1 MNKNFYDMVKYWTI
15 SDYKTPGIKA
25 EVILDMLI
33 SEFIT
38 ELLWFRFDAD
48 EAALLTKE
56 FPIDIK
62 KGSLNAKVD
71 YLACVDRKK
80 LLLIELK
87 TDKDSYNDPQRARME
102 KAKKCGVEELL
113 KFYKKIATLKTLKS
127 PTADKYIYSLKMY
140 ERNAHKCGL
149 IEKDLSEV
157 DILYILL
164 TDNEEIT
171 DNKIVLTDLCKGGR
185 HYLDFLNS
193 IREDRR
199 ELWKQ
204 ISEILLI
211 CAHRFDDIDTVKKDA
226 LEKSKGIEHGE
237 KFFELIRFMCRLN
250 NIARTEGVLAIEEAV
265 IPPEL
270 ALNEFVSQARE
281 EFMMMPDP
289 DELLESLADQYW
301 VNNWQGENAL
311 LGYMII
317 IAFVDIARGKNIRAL
332 EQKLVSCLNETSQR
346 EYAEKYDRKSAAAAR
361 MRDLGVPDEII
372 KEFTENG
379 VIDQCKSNTCEYS
392 PLREE
397 QLAFARKLEAD
408 YAITVFMVIHSST
421 AIGDLDVYLYVGY
434 GGNFIEECEIPKHGQ
449 AAAYFHSVTGKEYS
463 EFCKVGIEKL
473 PNGGLRCSRKIV

>member
-1 MNKNFYDMVKYWTI
+1 MNKNFYDTVKYWTI

-38 ELLWFRFDAD
+38 EMLWFRFNAD

-56 FPIDIK
+56 LPIDIK
-62 KGSLNAKVD
+62 KGNLNAKVD

-87 TDKDSYNDPQRARME
+87 TDKDSYNDPQRDRME
-102 KAKKCGVEELL
+102 NAKESGVEELL

-127 PTADKYIYSLKMY
+127 PTEDKYIYSLKMF
-140 ERNAHKCGL
+140 ERNLEKCGL
-149 IEKDLSEV
+149 REKDLSEV

-171 DNKIVLTDLCKGGR
+171 DKKIVLTDLCKGGR
-185 HYLDFLNS
+185 HYSDFLNC

-226 LEKSKGIEHGE
+226 LEKSKGIEQGE

-250 NIARTEGVLAIEEAV
+250 NIARTMGVLAVEAAD

-270 ALNEFVSQARE
+270 ALNEFVYQARE
-281 EFMMMPDP
+281 EFLMMPAP
-289 DELLESLADQYW
+289 DALLESLADQYW
-301 VNNWQGENAL
+301 INNWHDENAL

-317 IAFVDIARGKNIRAL
+317 IALVDIARGKNIRTL
-332 EQKLVSCLNETSQR
+332 EQVLVSCLDEKSQR
-346 EYAEKYDRKSAAAAR
+346 EYAEKYDKKSTAAAR
-361 MRDLGVPDEII
+361 MKDLGIPDKII
-372 KEFTENG
+372 GEFAEQG
-379 VIDQCKSNTCEYS
+379 IIAQCMSNTCEYS
-392 PLREE
+392 PVREE
-397 QLAFARKLEAD
+397 QLAFARKLETD
-408 YAITVFMVIHSST
+408 YAITVFQVIHSST
-421 AIGDLDVYLYVGY
+421 AIGELDIYLYVGY
-434 GGNFIEECEIPKHGQ
+434 GGNFIEECEVPKHGQ
-449 AAAYFHSVTGKEYS
+449 AAAYFHSVTGEEYS
-463 EFCKVGIEKL
+463 KFCNVGIEKL
-473 PNGGLRCSRKIV
+473 PNGGLRCFGKIV